1 MAQTDESGPE
11 RLIGNLIERPD
22 IHNVDITLLD
32 RVSNMDINVLND
44 KSEVYYFDLY
54 KPPSLST
61 LTTKREIQMSPTKEA
76 QLPLPSSSN
85 SKSREKLEI
94 SNSSKLVEPSINASN
109 TKDLKEKNAL
119 YEEKLVEMAQ
129 QLDKSM
135 K

>member
-11 RLIGNLIERPD
+11 RHIGNLIERPD
-22 IHNVDITLLD
+22 IHSVDITLLD

-61 LTTKREIQMSPTKEA
+61 LSTRREIQIPPTKEA
-76 QLPLPSSSN
+76 QLP
-85 SKSREKLEI
+85 SRSIGKTLETLETI
-94 SNSSKLVEPSINASN
+94 NSSKTVEHSLNASN
-109 TKDLKEKNAL
+109 IKDLKEKNAL